1 MDTTYRIR
9 NVESLSTPALVFYEA
24 KIRWNIVRMGEI
36 LGGFGRL
43 RPHIKTHKCREILDM
58 QIQSGVTRV
67 KCATPKEV
75 HFAAQAGVRDI
86 LLAYPIVGPLAP
98 HVAAIQRDYPEVA
111 LHVLVDH
118 PANVEPLARSCA
130 AAGVEVGALVD
141 VNSGMNRTGVAA
153 GPEAIALVERIR
165 KARGVRFEGLHSYG
179 SPPAP
184 GGPGDREPVY
194 RRALQTVI
202 DTRQALDSSGVRVPR
217 VVAGNSM
224 DFAIAAAMPGI
235 DEVSPGTWILWD
247 KGYEDLLPGHFV
259 YAALVVGRVISRPT
273 PTLFAVDA
281 GYKSVSADPAI
292 PHAQVLSVPG
302 SEVIG
307 RWEEHLLVRL
317 PEASKEPAVGSP
329 AYIVPVHVCSTVNL
343 WDEAVV
349 VDSGGEIAGRWR
361 IAARGH

>member
-1 MDTTYRIR
+1 MDATYRIR
-9 NVESLSTPALVFYEA
+9 DVDTLSTPALVFYDA
-24 KIRWNIVRMGEI
+24 KIRRNIARMGEI
-36 LGGFGRL
+36 LGGFARL

-58 QIQSGVTRV
+58 QIKSGVSRV

-86 LLAYPIVGPLAP
+86 LLAYPIAGPLAR
-98 HVAAIQRDYPEVA
+98 HVAAIQRDYPEVV
-111 LHVLVDH
+111 LQVLVDH
-118 PANVEPLARSCA
+118 PTQVEPIAAACI
-130 AAGVEVGALVD
+130 AAGVEVGVLVD
-141 VNSGMNRTGVAA
+141 VNSGMNRTGITA
-153 GPEAIALVERIR
+153 GAEAIALVEQIR
-165 KARGVRFEGLHSYG
+165 TARGLRFEGLHSYG

-184 GGPGDREPVY
+184 GRPGDRAPVY

-202 DTRQALDSSGVRVPR
+202 DTRLALERSGVRVPR

-224 DFAIAAAMPGI
+224 DFAIAAAMAGI

-247 KGYEDLLPGHFV
+247 KGYDDLLPDHFV
-259 YAALVVGRVISRPT
+259 FAALVVGRVISRPT

-307 RWEEHLLVRL
+307 RWEEHLLVRM
-317 PEASKEPAVGSP
+317 PEASKEPAVGTP

-349 VDSGGEIAGRWR
+349 VDATGEITGRWR